1 MEAAYFGVHLWAQAV
16 RDAGTDDVH
25 EVRKMMANQTFQA
38 PEGIV
43 YIDAENNHTWKTVR
57 IGRIKEG
64 GQFEIVWSSQK
75 PVRPVPYPVYRS
87 TSEWHAF
94 LDGLYQGWGENW
106 SNPGP

>member
-1 MEAAYFGVHLWAQAV
+1 
-16 RDAGTDDVH
+16 
-25 EVRKMMANQTFQA
+25 MMANQTFQA